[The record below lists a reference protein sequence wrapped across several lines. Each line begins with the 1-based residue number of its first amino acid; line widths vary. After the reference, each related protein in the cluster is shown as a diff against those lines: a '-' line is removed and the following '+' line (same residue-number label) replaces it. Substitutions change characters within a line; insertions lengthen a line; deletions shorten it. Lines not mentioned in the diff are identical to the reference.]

1 MDFFENQLQ
10 INRLIIIEF
19 LKMLSCI
26 ENDIQFY
33 KDYPFDKSN
42 IKIQKLESKKKKYW
56 RLFIFST
63 KQEDYINSFYFFNFP
78 KLKNDFMNAIR
89 SFPLLHHQKSFFLRL
104 SRSSEHCLHLSERLN
119 HHHQMYLWNEQK

>member
-42 IKIQKLESKKKKYW
+42 IKIQKLECKKKEI
-56 RLFIFST
+56 LEI
-63 KQEDYINSFYFFNFP
+63 IHFFN
-78 KLKNDFMNAIR
+78 KTGR
-89 SFPLLHHQKSFFLRL
+89 LHK
-104 SRSSEHCLHLSERLN
+104 
-119 HHHQMYLWNEQK
+119 

>member
-1 MDFFENQLQ
+1 MDFFESQLQ

-42 IKIQKLESKKKKYW
+42 IKIQKLESKKKEI
-56 RLFIFST
+56 LEI
-63 KQEDYINSFYFFNFP
+63 IHFFN
-78 KLKNDFMNAIR
+78 KTGR
-89 SFPLLHHQKSFFLRL
+89 LHK
-104 SRSSEHCLHLSERLN
+104 
-119 HHHQMYLWNEQK
+119 